1 MKMVLTYS
9 PDSKQYVLFR
19 QDAWGPVRLSFPLV
33 FEFENIDEFVKK
45 ASGVVYGMNDLSV
58 ALQYDEK
65 SKAVLD
71 IVANLLADKLGLSE
85 EPQAKANAIKCP
97 RCGSL
102 GRIEGIINMSLEYR
116 PSYFDDNG
124 IYHTNNQAINRH
136 NWTCTNCHMNY
147 ATYAYGNLINAG
159 K

>member
-1 MKMVLTYS
+1 MRLTY
-9 PDSKQYVLFR
+9 R
-19 QDAWGPVRLSFPLV
+19 DAVEHLK
-33 FEFENIDEFVKK
+33 DCMKK

-116 PSYFDDNG
+116 PSYFDDHG
-124 IYHTNNQAINRH
+124 IYHTNNQIINIH
-136 NWTCTNCHMNY
+136 HWTCTNCHMNY
-147 ATYAYGNLINAG
+147 ETDENGKLI
-159 K
+159 KQE